1 MENYDVIN
9 TPVPTSE
16 DKEAAVK
23 DLAGQA
29 LKNGILSQVIP
40 SAAIMT
46 ATVIW
51 MIWMI
56 WYFSSLVGA
65 VIGNNA
71 FYNGNVPGPILYGA
85 AILLVLIALC
95 AIPGIILGRIAWKR
109 GNLARAGAIDVGIFN
124 PPKAIVGKILGI
136 VAFFSGIASIVI
148 FLYDGLLFGG
158 IGLFAGKLF

>member
-1 MENYDVIN
+1 MENNEFVNAPI
-9 TPVPTSE
+9 PTSE

-29 LKNGILSQVIP
+29 LKNGILSHVIP
-40 SAAIMT
+40 SAAIIT
-46 ATVIW
+46 ATV
-51 MIWMI
+51 IWMI

-109 GNLARAGAIDVGIFN
+109 GNLSRTGALDLGIRV
-124 PPKAIVGKILGI
+124 PAKAIVGKILGI
-136 VAFFSGIASIVI
+136 VSFFSGIACIAI
-148 FLYDGLLFGG
+148 CLYDSILFGAIGLL
-158 IGLFAGKLF
+158 AGTFYR